1 MIDVPTG
8 TRGPGLVMQRS
19 RKREFIL
26 GSGSREQ
33 LSTEAKLVP
42 ASSGVVMTLVSSPGG
57 DCGPSPLIPAC
68 FPSLILYFSSNS
80 VGYLVTPKQILFLL
94 NQSELFSDPSEDPN

>member
-1 MIDVPTG
+1 
-8 TRGPGLVMQRS
+8 MQRS

-42 ASSGVVMTLVSSPGG
+42 ASSGGVMTLVSSPGG
-57 DCGPSPLIPAC
+57 DWGPSPLIPAC

-80 VGYLVTPKQILFLL
+80 VSYLVTPKQILFLL